1 MTTSLLLLSTAFAVA
16 FGALG
21 AHLSVKKGRSH
32 RFGFFIGFL
41 FGVFGILSFLII
53 SNKSKEIDK

>member
-1 MTTSLLLLSTAFAVA
+1 MLLSTAFAVA

-21 AHLSVKKGRSH
+21 AYLSVKKGRSH

-41 FGVFGILSFLII
+41 FGIFGVLSLLII
-53 SNKSKEIDK
+53 SNKPKKIDK

>member
-41 FGVFGILSFLII
+41 FGVFGILSLLII

>member
-1 MTTSLLLLSTAFAVA
+1 LTTSLLLLSTAFAVA
-16 FGALG
+16 FGAFG

-41 FGVFGILSFLII
+41 FGVFGILSLLII
-53 SNKSKEIDK
+53 SNKSTEIEK

>member
-1 MTTSLLLLSTAFAVA
+1 LTTSLLLLSTAFAVA
-16 FGALG
+16 FGGLG
-21 AHLSVKKGRSH
+21 AHLSIKKGKSH

-41 FGVFGILSFLII
+41 FGVFGISSLLII